1 MFEFCQAEKRWQVHY
16 RLVCSTFCSQK
27 AFSKIWLKRN
37 QTILQVL
44 KEDKKHFKMLFPA
57 WPTTKTGCG
66 SCPRNLRRPALPQWL
81 IISTSHRMHLYHV
94 DKKPVI
100 VIPLIRLH
108 TIFMIASHWQLIGR
122 QFSVFPS
129 TLFILCW
136 RRLIASSYRLK
147 TISSPKK
154 PLISSPSGDGQWLVF
169 YVFFMIEIFSL
180 RGGLPRMQSMTL
192 KYLSSG

>member
-27 AFSKIWLKRN
+27 AFQKSVWKEIRQYFKYLKRIKAFQN
-37 QTILQVL
+37 ALSCMTNNKNRMWI
-44 KEDKKHFKMLFPA
+44 MS
-57 WPTTKTGCG
+57 TKLETA
-66 SCPRNLRRPALPQWL
+66 SFASIVNYLDVA
-81 IISTSHRMHLYHV
+81 RMHLYHV
-94 DKKPVI
+94 DKEPVI

-147 TISSPKK
+147 TISSPQN
-154 PLISSPSGDGQWLVF
+154 PLIPSPSGDGQWLVF

>member
-1 MFEFCQAEKRWQVHY
+1 
-16 RLVCSTFCSQK
+16 
-27 AFSKIWLKRN
+27 
-37 QTILQVL
+37 
-44 KEDKKHFKMLFPA
+44 
-57 WPTTKTGCG
+57 
-66 SCPRNLRRPALPQWL
+66 
-81 IISTSHRMHLYHV
+81 MHLYHV
-94 DKKPVI
+94 DKEPVI

-147 TISSPKK
+147 TISSPQNQ
-154 PLISSPSGDGQWLVF
+154 LIPSPSGDGQWLVF

-192 KYLSSG
+192 KLSFFWLNLLWCFLLLILYSNKFTREYCCWLESEFQRYNIRLMKLLHGIWLHMILFVTQNENN